1 MARMMSGMR
10 RMSWGRKL
18 RELRY
23 LGAVALTKE
32 LMLEG
37 KTREESIELSS
48 IKFNVARKFI
58 EDLLEELDK
67 EADDAKTDA

>member
-1 MARMMSGMR
+1 MKKTQGTQV
-10 RMSWGRKL
+10 
-18 RELRY
+18 